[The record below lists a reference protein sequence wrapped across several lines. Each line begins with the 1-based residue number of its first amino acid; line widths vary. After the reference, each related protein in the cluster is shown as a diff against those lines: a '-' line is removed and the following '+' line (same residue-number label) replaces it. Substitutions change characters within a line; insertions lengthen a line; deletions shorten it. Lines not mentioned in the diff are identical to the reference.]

1 MRREPARVVVDGV
14 RRNLN
19 VRAFGDEVSGKYL
32 AARPS
37 RRRAADARRGGGL
50 KANRFL
56 DVDKV
61 SMDVE
66 ADV

>member
-1 MRREPARVVVDGV
+1 VWREPAQVAVYSV

-19 VRAFGDEVSGKYL
+19 VRAFRDKVSGEYL
-32 AARPS
+32 AAGPS

-56 DVDKV
+56 AVDKV